1 MWWSWFD
8 NTTSTN
14 MYIHMYVFCCLHYKH
29 HEMNQSIST
38 RTIGMKF
45 TRQVFTLP
53 KYEISLEIIFIHIK
67 WASNIILWTS
77 IKGVFIKLEKIYF
90 ANFQSW
96 SCTFYRHIKWFLMI
110 GNLSLVLCILF
121 PGWYH
126 AANHLIKSCEHML

>member
-1 MWWSWFD
+1 MQRLLIC
-8 NTTSTN
+8 TSIC
-14 MYIHMYVFCCLHYKH
+14 MLFCCLNYKN
-29 HEMNQSIST
+29 HEMIKIKVPVQFYQLAWN
-38 RTIGMKF
+38 
-45 TRQVFTLP
+45 TRQVFTFP
-53 KYEISLEIIFIHIK
+53 KCKISLEIIFIHIK

-126 AANHLIKSCEHML
+126 AANHLIKPCEHML

>member
-1 MWWSWFD
+1 MQRLLIC
-8 NTTSTN
+8 TSIC
-14 MYIHMYVFCCLHYKH
+14 MVFCCLNYKN
-29 HEMNQSIST
+29 HEMNQNKSP
-38 RTIGMKF
+38 RTITIITKWQEN
-45 TRQVFTLP
+45 TRQVFTFP
-53 KYEISLEIIFIHIK
+53 KCKISLEIIFIHLK

-126 AANHLIKSCEHML
+126 AANHLIKPCEHML